1 MDIKELNDKYVN
13 KLLDNVSKENKAT
26 FLLGY
31 FNVDLPQQLNFWVLS
46 PPIGFYLRS
55 YTQLE

>member
-13 KLLDNVSKENKAT
+13 KLLDNVSKENKTT

-46 PPIGFYLRS
+46 PPIGF
-55 YTQLE
+55 